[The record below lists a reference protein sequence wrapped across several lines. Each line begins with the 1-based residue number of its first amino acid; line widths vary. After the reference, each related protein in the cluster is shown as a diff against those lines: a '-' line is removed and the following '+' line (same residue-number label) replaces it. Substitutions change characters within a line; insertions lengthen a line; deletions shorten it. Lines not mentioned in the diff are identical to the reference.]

1 MESLLYVL
9 DGEAKRTVQSIS
21 KTGFY
26 MLLLKTLKR
35 DLGNS
40 NVMSYLKEKVLFELS
55 QLNQQNK
62 PSIRNYQQQPKATA
76 IWLSPMVYYPA
87 IKLIEAVTH
96 LPNYLLNLFHKDFK
110 DIQIDDL
117 LVSLNWLDGKHKEMY
132 NSIASIICFH

>member
-76 IWLSPMVYYPA
+76 IWLSPMGYYPA

>member
-76 IWLSPMVYYPA
+76 I
-87 IKLIEAVTH
+87 
-96 LPNYLLNLFHKDFK
+96 
-110 DIQIDDL
+110 
-117 LVSLNWLDGKHKEMY
+117 
-132 NSIASIICFH
+132 

>member
-1 MESLLYVL
+1 MESLLYIL

-76 IWLSPMVYYPA
+76 I
-87 IKLIEAVTH
+87 
-96 LPNYLLNLFHKDFK
+96 
-110 DIQIDDL
+110 
-117 LVSLNWLDGKHKEMY
+117 
-132 NSIASIICFH
+132 

>member
-9 DGEAKRTVQSIS
+9 DGKAKRTVQSIS

-76 IWLSPMVYYPA
+76 I
-87 IKLIEAVTH
+87 
-96 LPNYLLNLFHKDFK
+96 
-110 DIQIDDL
+110 
-117 LVSLNWLDGKHKEMY
+117 
-132 NSIASIICFH
+132 

>member
-26 MLLLKTLKR
+26 MLLLKTLKW

-55 QLNQQNK
+55 QLNQQDK
-62 PSIRNYQQQPKATA
+62 PSIRNYQQQPTATA
-76 IWLSPMVYYPA
+76 I
-87 IKLIEAVTH
+87 
-96 LPNYLLNLFHKDFK
+96 
-110 DIQIDDL
+110 
-117 LVSLNWLDGKHKEMY
+117 
-132 NSIASIICFH
+132 

>member
-1 MESLLYVL
+1 
-9 DGEAKRTVQSIS
+9 
-21 KTGFY
+21 

-76 IWLSPMVYYPA
+76 I
-87 IKLIEAVTH
+87 
-96 LPNYLLNLFHKDFK
+96 
-110 DIQIDDL
+110 
-117 LVSLNWLDGKHKEMY
+117 
-132 NSIASIICFH
+132 